1 MAFGK
6 EHLVIFFNPLQ
17 LEIQSAVIKLQF
29 LWLPTFAPE
38 AVSEGFALHIQT
50 LIPHH
55 LLPLGSL
62 ISVAAVHPFLWGVR
76 LLCSALFIYFFLI
89 KKRLSMQRIR

>member
-38 AVSEGFALHIQT
+38 AVSEGFTLHIQT
-50 LIPHH
+50 LIPHHHPHPHH

-62 ISVAAVHPFLWGVR
+62 ISVAALHPFLWGVR
-76 LLCSALFIYFFLI
+76 PFLLI
-89 KKRLSMQRIR
+89 KKRLFMQRIR

>member
-6 EHLVIFFNPLQ
+6 EHLVIYFNPVQ

-38 AVSEGFALHIQT
+38 AVSEVFTLHIQAHFPT
-50 LIPHH
+50 SPTTSCL
-55 LLPLGSL
+55 
-62 ISVAAVHPFLWGVR
+62 
-76 LLCSALFIYFFLI
+76 
-89 KKRLSMQRIR
+89 